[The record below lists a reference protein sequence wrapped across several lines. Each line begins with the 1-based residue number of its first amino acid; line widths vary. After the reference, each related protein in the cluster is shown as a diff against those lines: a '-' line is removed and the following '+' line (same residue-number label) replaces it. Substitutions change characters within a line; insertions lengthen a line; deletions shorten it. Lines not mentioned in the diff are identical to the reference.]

1 MIEYIHDIIR
11 ASSGEVITIGAK
23 LIDDGYT
30 VIDGDCFLMLYD
42 DAAMIRKAAGTYNSN
57 KEEWDFVL
65 DTNDLKGKYWYSV
78 YKGQSSLTFK
88 KPIYIV

>member
-11 ASSGEVITIGAK
+11 ASAGETITIGAK

-30 VIDGDCFLMLYD
+30 VIDGECYLMLFD
-42 DAAMIRKAAGTYNSN
+42 GDTMISKVAGAYNSN
-57 KEEWDFVL
+57 KEEWDFIL
-65 DTNDLKGKYWYSV
+65 DTNNLRGKYWYSV
-78 YKGQSSLTFK
+78 YKGKSSLSFK